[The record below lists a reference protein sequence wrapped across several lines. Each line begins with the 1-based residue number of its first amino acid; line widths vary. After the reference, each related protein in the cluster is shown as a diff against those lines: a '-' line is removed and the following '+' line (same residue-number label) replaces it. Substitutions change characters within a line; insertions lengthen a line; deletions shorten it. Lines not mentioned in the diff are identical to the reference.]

1 MKSLLESGPKHCVGS
16 PPSARSVLVRSDYRS
31 IDDGADFIVFE
42 LKLLENEL
50 PDAALGPVR
59 EAVVDRFPRPKSL
72 RQVAPRDARSRPIEH
87 RVDEVSV
94 TELRARP
101 LPALRQQASKPYPLL
116 VGQCVSMHRKLG
128 SHAGSQRK
136 IPAEIRDSP

>member
-16 PPSARSVLVRSDYRS
+16 PPSARSVLMRSDYRS

-42 LKLLENEL
+42 LQLPEEEL

-72 RQVAPRDARSRPIEH
+72 RQIAPRNAGSRPIED
-87 RVDEVSV
+87 RVDEKSIAN
-94 TELRARP
+94 LGARP
-101 LPALRQQASKPYPLL
+101 LPPLRQQCLEPGPLL
-116 VGQCVSMHRKLG
+116 IVQCMSVHRKLG
-128 SHAGSQRK
+128 SHSRSGHKLS
-136 IPAEIRDSP
+136 AEIRDSP